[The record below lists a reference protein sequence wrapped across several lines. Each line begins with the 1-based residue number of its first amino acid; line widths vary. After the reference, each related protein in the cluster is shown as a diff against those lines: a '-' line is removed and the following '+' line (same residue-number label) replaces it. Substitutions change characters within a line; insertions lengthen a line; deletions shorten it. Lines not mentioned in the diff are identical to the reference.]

1 MYTGRG
7 KVIPRSTH
15 VQEFNP
21 ISLYEV
27 NMFDPIN
34 TDSTNYDELLSV
46 KPIAQ
51 VDLNLNLPIALKK
64 ERELELNH
72 LTL

>member
-1 MYTGRG
+1 
-7 KVIPRSTH
+7 
-15 VQEFNP
+15 
-21 ISLYEV
+21 
-27 NMFDPIN
+27 MFDPIN